1 MKLSCKD
8 INPTTTC
15 DFVAQGDM
23 PADVATTMLAHA
35 KEHHAEDIKDKPD
48 ADVLKMFESKAH
60 A

>member
-1 MKLSCKD
+1 MKLACKD

-15 DFVAQGDM
+15 DFSVEGETAS
-23 PADVATTMLAHA
+23 DVAAKMLVHA
-35 KEHHAEDIKDKPD
+35 KESHAEDIAGKPD